1 MQCPFWCLGR
11 VGKSGTMII
20 GIGTDLC
27 EVERIAGAL
36 ERQGDRFRS
45 RICSERE
52 RELAAGRADEALFF
66 AGRFAAKEACAKALG
81 TGITDRV
88 RWRHIEVLAGLHG
101 VPTLHLG
108 EGAQRRAAR
117 LAGGRAV
124 TAHVSL
130 THDGSF
136 AMAFVV
142 LEAQAAGAPP
152 ERKGA
157 Q

>member
-1 MQCPFWCLGR
+1 
-11 VGKSGTMII
+11 MII

-27 EVERIAGAL
+27 EVDRIAGAL
-36 ERQGDRFRS
+36 ERQGDRFRN

-52 RELAAGRADEALFF
+52 RALAAGRADEALFL

-88 RWRHIEVLAGLHG
+88 RWRHIEVLAGRQG
-101 VPTLHLG
+101 VPILHLG

-117 LAGGRAV
+117 LAGGRAF

-130 THDGSF
+130 THDGPF

-142 LEAQAAGAPP
+142 LEVFQAAGVPP
-152 ERKGA
+152 GKKGA